1 MQKLVSTNSLTETS
15 IKNDSIL
22 MPPPLP
28 PNKSILGGVSSSFN
42 TYLSYKS
49 FNLSKSPIKTRS
61 NTKLPSED
69 LSQTNSYRYAPF
81 TSYCNQNNLSNCTN
95 LRKNSES
102 NKTENLNNIY
112 NDSNKIVL
120 NQKYIEQEQPKNEKD
135 IKDFVNNLLNYIN
148 IINSLGFDKYKI
160 RNIVQL
166 KAKIEVRYL
175 DFISQGLKK
184 EYFIDCLMKMQNELI
199 AFISKYNDQ
208 LIYDKNGNNKSI
220 TNDENKDFFS
230 LF

>member
-1 MQKLVSTNSLTETS
+1 MQKLVSTNSITETS

-69 LSQTNSYRYAPF
+69 LSQTNSYRYVPF
-81 TSYCNQNNLSNCTN
+81 TSYYNQNNSLNCIN
-95 LRKNSES
+95 LRKNLES
-102 NKTENLNNIY
+102 YKNENLNNIY

-135 IKDFVNNLLNYIN
+135 IKEFVNNLLNYIN
-148 IINSLGFDKYKI
+148 SICNLGFDKYKL
-160 RNIVQL
+160 RNIIQL

-175 DFISQGLKK
+175 DFANQGLKK

-199 AFISKYNDQ
+199 AFICKYNDQ
-208 LIYDKNGNNKSI
+208 LIYDKNGNNRAI
-220 TNDENKDFFS
+220 INDENKDFFS